1 MIIGTAGHIDHG
13 KTSLIRRLTGRNT
26 DRLPEEIKRGISIEL
41 GYAYVPL
48 EDGGVLGFVDVPGH
62 EKFVHTMVAGAT
74 GVDLGLL
81 VVAADDGVMPQT
93 EEHFDILQLLGVDSG
108 VIALTKIDAV
118 DAARVVEVQAQLARW
133 LAGTPAAGWPVF
145 PLSSVTGEGVAE
157 LDAFLRQVATDA
169 AARPATGMFRLAV
182 DRVFTLVG
190 VGTVVT
196 GTAHSGRV
204 NVGDDVVIAPDGPRA
219 RVRSIHAQDRPAQ
232 AGLAGQ
238 RCALNLAGV
247 AREDVRRGQ
256 WVQAPRLAN
265 SSDRFDASIRLAAH
279 EGLRLGQ
286 WANVL
291 LHHGTEQTAARIALL
306 DTGAVAAGGQALATV
321 SVQAPLAICKC
332 DRFVLRDSSARHTLG
347 GGMVLD
353 IAPPVRGKR
362 RPERLR
368 LLAALRDAPAAEALA
383 AWLGAGA
390 VPLARLASG
399 WNLAEAEVTPLL
411 AACHARVAAGTAV
424 AGEHW
429 QSLRRRALDAVMVTH
444 EREPEMPGLE
454 GNRLRRIVAPN
465 LDAEALAEVIDELL
479 REGLL
484 VRRGAFLAAPA
495 HKAELARDERVRW
508 EAIKPLLMNE
518 PFGPPRVRDIAR
530 ATGIAEIEVR
540 SVLKKVA
547 RIGEVTLVAH
557 DHFFLTDAVRRLAD
571 IAGDLV
577 RDGGAARAAP
587 FRDRIGGGR
596 KVAIQILEFFDRVG
610 YTRRV
615 RDDHLLRRDNPW
627 REVGADVHSAPQ
639 SIDRR

>member
-1 MIIGTAGHIDHG
+1 MIVGTAGHIDHG
-13 KTSLIRRLTGRNT
+13 KTSLVRRLTGRNT

-48 EDGGVLGFVDVPGH
+48 DGGDVLGFVDVPGH
-62 EKFVHTMVAGAT
+62 EKFVHTMVSGAT
-74 GVDLGLL
+74 GIDLGLL

-93 EEHFDILQLLGVDSG
+93 GEHFDILQLLGVEHG
-108 VIALTKIDAV
+108 AIAVTKIDAV
-118 DAARVVEVQAQLARW
+118 DSARVDEVRAQLALW
-133 LAGTPAAGWPVF
+133 LAGTPAAQWPVF
-145 PLSSVTGEGVAE
+145 ALSSVTGEGVGE
-157 LDAFLRQVATDA
+157 LDAFLRRAAGEA
-169 AARPATGMFRLAV
+169 AARPASGMFRLAV
-182 DRVFTLVG
+182 DRVFTLAG
-190 VGTVVT
+190 VGTVVA
-196 GTAHSGRV
+196 GTVHAGAV
-204 NVGDDVVIAPDGPRA
+204 NVGDEVVIAPTGLRA

-232 AGLAGQ
+232 EGRAGQ
-238 RCALNLAGV
+238 RCALNLAGL
-247 AREDVRRGQ
+247 ARDAVERGQ
-256 WVQAPRLAN
+256 WVQSPDLAN
-265 SSDRFDASIRLAAH
+265 RSERFDASIRLAAH

-291 LHHGTEQTAARIALL
+291 LHHGTEQVAARVALL
-306 DTGAVAAGGQALATV
+306 DADSLSAGGRALATV
-321 SVQAPLAICKC
+321 TAQAALALCRG

-347 GGMVLD
+347 GGIVLD

-368 LLAALRDAPAAEALA
+368 LLAALRDSPAAEALS
-383 AWLGAGA
+383 AWLAAGA

-399 WNLAEAEVTPLL
+399 WNLAAAQVQSLL
-411 AACHARVAAGTAV
+411 GQCNARIAAATAFAGS
-424 AGEHW
+424 EW
-429 QSLRRRALDAVMVTH
+429 QSLRQRTLDAVAATH

-454 GNRLRRIVAPN
+454 QLRLRRIVAPS
-465 LDAEALAEVIDELL
+465 LDAEALAEIVDELL

-484 VRRGAFLAAPA
+484 VRRGAFLALPA

-508 EAIKPLLMNE
+508 EGIKPLLMDK
-518 PFGPPRVRDIAR
+518 PFEPPRVRDIAR
-530 ATGIAEIEVR
+530 ATGIAETEVR
-540 SVLKKVA
+540 SVLRKVA

-571 IAGDLV
+571 VAGELARSED
-577 RDGGAARAAP
+577 AARAAP

-627 REVGADVHSAPQ
+627 GEGGAEVKSAP
-639 SIDRR
+639 R